1 MKQLDFTENMDG
13 FDEGLYVKVYSD
25 GEVLVKIFFTG
36 QEDLVPFQDAADS
49 WLSRDDAEKLRDALN
64 EVLGGQE

>member
-13 FDEGLYVKVYSD
+13 FDEGLYVKIYSD

-36 QEDLVPFQDAADS
+36 QEDLVPFQDAAES
-49 WLSRDDAEKLRDALN
+49 WLSREDAEKLRDALN
-64 EVLGGQE
+64 EVLGGRE